1 MYLKKIEKITAR
13 EILDSRGYPTVEA
26 QVYVDGICAKGAVPS
41 GASTGTYEALELR
54 DKDHRYV
61 GKGVLKAVH
70 NIQEKIAKDLQGEDV
85 TNQALLDGKMKYLDD
100 TENKSNLGANAM
112 LAVSIAA
119 AKAAAKVTKLPL
131 YDYLGEGQ
139 GYRLPVPMMNIL
151 NGGAHAKNNID
162 FQEFMIMPVGADSF
176 REGLRMGT
184 EVYHYLK
191 ALLERDG
198 FSTAVGDEG
207 GFAPDMEDAFQ
218 AFSYLEK
225 AVREAGF
232 VPGTDIVFAMD
243 AAASELYEAN
253 SGMYYF
259 PGENVLRSAAEMIEY
274 YQKLCHQF
282 PLVSIEDGLD
292 QEDWA
297 GWKVLTETIGEKVQL
312 VGDDLFVTNTE
323 RLERG
328 IREGCGNAILIKPNQ
343 IGTLT
348 ETKAAIAKAREAGFR
363 TIISHR
369 SGETEDTTI
378 ADLAVA
384 MNCGQIKTGAPC
396 RSERV
401 AKYNRLLRIEEQL
414 GEKAE
419 YGLS

>member
-1 MYLKKIEKITAR
+1 MYLKKIENITAR

-225 AVREAGF
+225 AVKEAGF

-259 PGENVLRSAAEMIEY
+259 PGENVLRSTAEMIEY

-297 GWKVLTETIGEKVQL
+297 GWKVLTETLGEKVQL

-414 GEKAE
+414 GEKSE